1 MTIASA
7 TATPPPPALAAPL
20 KTSQFGNV
28 KNPAALL
35 RYALPVENKDI
46 RNVQA
51 ALERISDDERIPAN
65 KARRLKLKQDI
76 SAASD
81 ALNGGRK
88 AILAANAGAATQL
101 DALAK
106 GLDEFVAIVE
116 NAGSDKGLE
125 GEANLQQIPIK
136 QEALLNIVGAVEQG
150 MVKGMAFDV
159 PKQYAESMP
168 TLLGRATVEVELQIA
183 NPPNAASGDDGRR
196 KMTLELDG
204 YNAPVTAGRFL
215 SLVESGQYNN
225 VKINRADGFLVQASG
240 GGATSDPIPLEIR
253 VANANRGAPPEYGM
267 TFEDLGM
274 YQDSP
279 QLNFNAL
286 GTLGMAHSESDA
298 NDATSQ
304 FFWAIPDPRQ
314 GNLLDGRFAVFG
326 YTTSGME
333 AVREL
338 SQGDVIKSMRVVA
351 GKDNLIR
358 PKGYE
363 APASAPAVAAAT
375 EEADGGSSSSE

>member
-125 GEANLQQIPIK
+125 GEANLQQIPS
-136 QEALLNIVGAVEQG
+136 N
-150 MVKGMAFDV
+150 
-159 PKQYAESMP
+159 
-168 TLLGRATVEVELQIA
+168 
-183 NPPNAASGDDGRR
+183 R
-196 KMTLELDG
+196 K
-204 YNAPVTAGRFL
+204 PC
-215 SLVESGQYNN
+215 
-225 VKINRADGFLVQASG
+225 
-240 GGATSDPIPLEIR
+240 
-253 VANANRGAPPEYGM
+253 
-267 TFEDLGM
+267 
-274 YQDSP
+274 
-279 QLNFNAL
+279 
-286 GTLGMAHSESDA
+286 
-298 NDATSQ
+298 
-304 FFWAIPDPRQ
+304 
-314 GNLLDGRFAVFG
+314 
-326 YTTSGME
+326 
-333 AVREL
+333 
-338 SQGDVIKSMRVVA
+338 
-351 GKDNLIR
+351 
-358 PKGYE
+358 
-363 APASAPAVAAAT
+363 
-375 EEADGGSSSSE
+375 